1 MEEEIKERIARLEVR
16 MQNAEENLKEI
27 TKLHTELL
35 ERISTVEKRIA
46 VYTGG
51 LVVIVYLI
59 EHAIRYIK

>member
-51 LVVIVYLI
+51 LVVIVYLV